1 MVDISTQTVLDRHEK
16 SLSDLWNKFYVL
28 LDTINKNQI
37 SQLEKQNDIYTELQ
51 VLKQGSKKNTDELT
65 KEFSRITNF
74 VMVITVFVITAIIG
88 SILKGVL
95 KF

>member
-16 SLSDLWNKFYVL
+16 SLSDLWNKFDVL